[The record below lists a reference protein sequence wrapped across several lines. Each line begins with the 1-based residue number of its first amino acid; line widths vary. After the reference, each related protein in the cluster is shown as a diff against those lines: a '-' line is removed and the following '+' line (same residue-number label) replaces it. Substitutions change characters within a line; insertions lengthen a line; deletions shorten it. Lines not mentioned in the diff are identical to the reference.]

1 MNTRKLMALLLTL
14 ALLMTLGGCARRQ
27 GPGTQPENPDAEPEE
42 SYPVKLECRGG
53 STTLRFALDEESG
66 SWQWGDDKSFPL
78 EQNLPLFLVETLT
91 GLSERMPLAQI
102 GQLADYGLDEP
113 SRYIDLTDNQ
123 GHTWT
128 YCLGDEGEDGVYLYR
143 EDMPAM
149 IYAVPNLRSQIDRS
163 IYSMMQLPQLPQLTA
178 ENLRQVELSRGEETA
193 TLELTEELLRF
204 LSNWELSAC
213 VDWKPSAGVPAL
225 CGLDEPQLVLT
236 VLYEPA
242 GTERSFSLTVGGQ
255 RSEGYC
261 VTVSEDDTIYLM
273 STQALTPLLELAAAR
288 LGA

>member
-14 ALLMTLGGCARRQ
+14 ALLLSLGGCAGQ
-27 GPGTQPENPDAEPEE
+27 QSPGTQTEDPDAEPEE

-53 STTLRFALDEESG
+53 STTLRFTLDEESG
-66 SWQWGDDKSFPL
+66 SWQWGDDRSFPL
-78 EQNLPLFLVETLT
+78 EQNLPLLLVEVLT
-91 GLSERMPLAQI
+91 GLEERMPLAKI
-102 GQLADYGLDEP
+102 GQLSDYGLDEP
-113 SRYIDLTDNQ
+113 ERYIDLTDNQ

-128 YCLGDEGEDGVYLYR
+128 YCLGDESEEGVYLYR

-163 IYSMMQLPQLPQLTA
+163 IYSMMQLPQLPQLTE
-178 ENLRQVELSRGEETA
+178 ENLRGVELSRGEDKVTP
-193 TLELTEELLRF
+193 ELTEELLRF

-213 VDWKPSAGVPAL
+213 VDWKPSAGVAAL

-242 GTERSFSLTVGGQ
+242 GTERSFSLTVGSQ

-261 VTVSEDDTIYLM
+261 VTISEDDTIYLM
-273 STQALTPLLELAAAR
+273 STQALTPLLELAEEL
-288 LGA
+288 LG